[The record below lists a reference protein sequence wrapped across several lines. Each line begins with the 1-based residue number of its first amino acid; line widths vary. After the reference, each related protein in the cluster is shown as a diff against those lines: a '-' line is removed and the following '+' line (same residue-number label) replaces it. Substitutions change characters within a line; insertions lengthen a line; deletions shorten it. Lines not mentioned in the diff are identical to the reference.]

1 MRPDSLCEGLRG
13 RGNNSAESL
22 NGWSRARLTREPLPL
37 WTDDAVRKV
46 NNPML
51 TAVHTGHAAEMPAM
65 LSK

>member
-1 MRPDSLCEGLRG
+1 
-13 RGNNSAESL
+13 L

-46 NNPML
+46 NNPVL
-51 TAVHTGHAAEMPAM
+51 TAVHTGHAAEMTAM